1 MESSRSSS
9 PAGSAPRPSASTF
22 DPERFYR
29 QLPYPYRREYAPLL
43 QLHPEP
49 DIALAELAL
58 FHFWLAVCVYRL
70 HRCGGSPDEARAP
83 LPPGGWHLPDRAED
97 IVVDQAL
104 GGTLTA
110 LLESRSDLYQRF
122 FRLGRHEQDPQGL
135 KAVSLALAC
144 QLFEDPSPTM
154 RAWLH
159 AKVER
164 LFAEISRSC
173 ADGVGTA
180 APPSP

>member
-9 PAGSAPRPSASTF
+9 PAGLFPRVSAPGF

-43 QLHPEP
+43 RLHLDP

-58 FHFWLAVCVYRL
+58 FHFWLTVCVYRL
-70 HRCGGSPDEARAP
+70 HRRGGPSDEAWAP
-83 LPPGGWHLPDRAED
+83 LPPRGWQLPVRAED
-97 IVVDQAL
+97 IAVDQAL
-104 GGTLTA
+104 GGTLAA

-122 FRLGRHEQDPQGL
+122 FQLGRHEQDPQGL

-144 QLFEDPSPTM
+144 QLFEDPSPTV
-154 RAWLH
+154 RAWLQ

-173 ADGVGTA
+173 ADDGEPD
-180 APPSP
+180 PPSR

>member
-9 PAGSAPRPSASTF
+9 PAGYAPRASASGF

-29 QLPYPYRREYAPLL
+29 RLPYPYRHEYAPVL
-43 QLHPEP
+43 QHHPDP
-49 DIALAELAL
+49 DNALAELAL
-58 FHFWLAVCVYRL
+58 FHFWLTVCVYRL
-70 HRCGGSPDEARAP
+70 HRRGGSPDDAWAP
-83 LPPGGWHLPDRAED
+83 LPPRGWRLPSRAED
-97 IVVDQAL
+97 VVIDETL
-104 GGTLTA
+104 GGPLA
-110 LLESRSDLYQRF
+110 MLLESRSDLYQRF

-135 KAVSLALAC
+135 RAVSLALAC

-173 ADGVGTA
+173 AGDGEPA
-180 APPSP
+180 LPSP

>member
-1 MESSRSSS
+1 MESSRSS
-9 PAGSAPRPSASTF
+9 PAAGTLPQSAASTF

-29 QLPYPYRREYAPLL
+29 RLPYPYRREYAPLL
-43 QLHPEP
+43 QLHPDQ

-58 FHFWLAVCVYRL
+58 FHFWLTVCVYRL
-70 HRCGGSPDEARAP
+70 HRRDGSPDDAWAP
-83 LPPGGWHLPDRAED
+83 LPPRGWQLPVRAED
-97 IVVDQAL
+97 VVVDQAL
-104 GGTLTA
+104 GGSLAA

-135 KAVSLALAC
+135 RAVSLALAC

-173 ADGVGTA
+173 AGDGEPV
-180 APPSP
+180 PPSP